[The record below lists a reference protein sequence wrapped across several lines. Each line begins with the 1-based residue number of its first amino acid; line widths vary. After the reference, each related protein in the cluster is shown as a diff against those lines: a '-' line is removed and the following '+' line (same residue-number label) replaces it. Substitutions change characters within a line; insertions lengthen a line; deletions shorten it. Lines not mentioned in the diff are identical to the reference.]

1 MACNPKPCRRAEKR
15 WLADHKRSGRYR
27 DIKLHMKLKD
37 TGARENRKR
46 PTIEIDIAVVRGY
59 TKAESFPCDYEIE
72 INWSE
77 AQS

>member
-1 MACNPKPCRRAEKR
+1 MAHNPKPFRRAEKR
-15 WLADHKRSGRYR
+15 WLADHKRNGRYR

-46 PTIEIDIAVVRGY
+46 PTIEIDIAVVTGY
-59 TKAESFPCDYEIE
+59 TKSEIFPCDYEIE
-72 INWSE
+72 IDWTP